1 MHIIIQYIP
10 HTGDTL
16 NYNTKQALWGLG
28 LVLIV
33 SFSIILMEKK
43 QLKQHYVNKH

>member
-10 HTGDTL
+10 HTVDTL
-16 NYNTKQALWGLG
+16 NYNTKHLRG
-28 LVLIV
+28 LVLIM